1 MRTIRL
7 CRVSGF
13 PASVKTQQEAATVDS
28 GSEELEAAAM
38 AAKPSSGEVNNNN
51 NKIEND
57 AGMVTPRQPL
67 GHERR
72 PGQQWMLA
80 SRESV
85 LMGNQNGW
93 RSWMQK
99 TATRPAAGQPGGAS
113 EKTAQQDGHPPH
125 SVLGK
130 TSTLL
135 CGSVVS
141 TKTATPQKTSAASS
155 TAAE

>member
-1 MRTIRL
+1 MSWIDLREFTYDVVTVKHIPPGKRPDGESE
-7 CRVSGF
+7 RV
-13 PASVKTQQEAATVDS
+13 
-28 GSEELEAAAM
+28 
-38 AAKPSSGEVNNNN
+38 AK
-51 NKIEND
+51 
-57 AGMVTPRQPL
+57 L
-67 GHERR
+67 
-72 PGQQWMLA
+72 
-80 SRESV
+80 
-85 LMGNQNGW
+85 
-93 RSWMQK
+93 QK
-99 TATRPAAGQPGGAS
+99 TATRPADGQPGGAS

>member
-1 MRTIRL
+1 M
-7 CRVSGF
+7 
-13 PASVKTQQEAATVDS
+13 
-28 GSEELEAAAM
+28 
-38 AAKPSSGEVNNNN
+38 
-51 NKIEND
+51 D
-57 AGMVTPRQPL
+57 AGKPGKRPD
-67 GHERR
+67 GESERVAK
-72 PGQQWMLA
+72 L
-80 SRESV
+80 
-85 LMGNQNGW
+85 
-93 RSWMQK
+93 QK
-99 TATRPAAGQPGGAS
+99 TATRPADHGQQGGAS